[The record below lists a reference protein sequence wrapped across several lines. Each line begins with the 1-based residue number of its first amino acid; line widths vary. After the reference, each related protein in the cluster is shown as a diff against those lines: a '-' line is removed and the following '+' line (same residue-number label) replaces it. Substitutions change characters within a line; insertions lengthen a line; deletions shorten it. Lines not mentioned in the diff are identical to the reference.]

1 VKRCGYVA
9 ILGRPNVGK
18 STLLNKMLGQK
29 VSITSKKPQ
38 TTRHQLLG
46 IKTIDACQVLYV
58 DTPGIH
64 GEEPRAINRYM
75 NRSALSVIRDMDV
88 VLFMLDRTAWTA
100 DDQKVADALAR
111 FSGKLIIAVN
121 KIDQLKKKNELLPV
135 LEKLQK
141 TFTEAELVPISAVT
155 GENVKELES
164 LIENHLPAGPFFFPD
179 EQVTDKSE
187 RFLVAEIVREK
198 LTRKLG
204 EEIPYVL
211 TIQVDRFEVGDKIT
225 EIDVTIFV
233 EKDGQKAILIGK
245 KGERLKQIGIDARK
259 DIEALLDT
267 KVMLTTWVKV
277 RSGWSDDDRAL
288 KSLGYTDV

>member
-1 VKRCGYVA
+1 MKQCGYVA

-38 TTRHQLLG
+38 TTRHRLLG
-46 IKTIDACQVLYV
+46 IETIDACQVLYV

-75 NRSALSVIRDMDV
+75 NRSALSIIRDMDV

-100 DDQKVADALAR
+100 EDQKVADALAR
-111 FSGKLIIAVN
+111 FPGKLIIAVN
-121 KIDQLKKKNELLPV
+121 KIDQLKKKNDLLLV
-135 LEKLQK
+135 LEKLQQ

-164 LIENHLPAGPFFFPD
+164 IIEKHLPEGPFFFPD
-179 EQVTDKSE
+179 DQITDKTE
-187 RFLVAEIVREK
+187 RFLVAETVREK
-198 LTRKLG
+198 LTRQLG

-245 KGERLKQIGIDARK
+245 KGARLKQIGIDARK

-267 KVMLTTWVKV
+267 QVMLSTWVKV
-277 RSGWSDDDRAL
+277 KSGWSDDDRAL

>member
-1 VKRCGYVA
+1 MKQCGYVA

-64 GEEPRAINRYM
+64 GKEPRAINRYM

-111 FSGKLIIAVN
+111 FSGKLIVVVN
-121 KIDQLKKKNELLPV
+121 KIDQLKKKNDLLPV
-135 LEKLQK
+135 LEKHQK

-164 LIENHLPAGPFFFPD
+164 LIEKHLPAGPFFFPD
-179 EQVTDKSE
+179 DQVTDKSE

-211 TIQVDRFEVGDKIT
+211 TIQVDRFEVGEKIT

-233 EKDGQKAILIGK
+233 EKDGQKGILIGK

-267 KVMLTTWVKV
+267 KVLLTTWVKV

>member
-1 VKRCGYVA
+1 VKQCGYVA

-38 TTRHQLLG
+38 TTRHRLLG

-164 LIENHLPAGPFFFPD
+164 LIENHLPVGPFFFPD

-259 DIEALLDT
+259 DIEALLDI

>member
-1 VKRCGYVA
+1 MKQCGYGA
-9 ILGRPNVGK
+9 LLGRRNVGK
-18 STLLNKMLGQK
+18 STLLNRMLGQK

-38 TTRHQLLG
+38 TTRHRLLG
-46 IKTIDACQVLYV
+46 IKTIDACQILYF

-64 GEEPRAINRYM
+64 CEETRAINRYM
-75 NRSALSVIRDMDV
+75 NRSALSIIRDMDV

-100 DDQKVADALAR
+100 EDQKVADALAR
-111 FSGKLIIAVN
+111 FPGKLIIAVN
-121 KIDQLKKKNELLPV
+121 KIDQLKKKNDLLLV
-135 LEKLQK
+135 LEKLQQ

-164 LIENHLPAGPFFFPD
+164 IIEKHLPEGPFFFPD
-179 EQVTDKSE
+179 DQITDKTE
-187 RFLVAEIVREK
+187 RFLVAETVREK
-198 LTRKLG
+198 LTRQLG

-245 KGERLKQIGIDARK
+245 KGARLKQIGIDARK

-267 KVMLTTWVKV
+267 QVMLSTWVKV
-277 RSGWSDDDRAL
+277 KSGWSDDDRAL

>member
-1 VKRCGYVA
+1 MKQCGYVA

-18 STLLNKMLGQK
+18 STLLNRILGQK

-38 TTRHQLLG
+38 TTRHRLLG
-46 IKTIDACQVLYV
+46 IKTIDACQILYI

-64 GEEPRAINRYM
+64 CEETRAINRYM
-75 NRSALSVIRDMDV
+75 NRSALSIIRDMDV

-100 DDQKVADALAR
+100 EDQKVADALAR
-111 FSGKLIIAVN
+111 FPGKLIIAVN
-121 KIDQLKKKNELLPV
+121 KIDQLKKKNDLLLV
-135 LEKLQK
+135 LEKLQQ

-164 LIENHLPAGPFFFPD
+164 LIEKHLPEGPFFFPD
-179 EQVTDKSE
+179 DQITDKTE
-187 RFLVAEIVREK
+187 RFLVAETVREK
-198 LTRKLG
+198 LTRQLG

-245 KGERLKQIGIDARK
+245 KGARLKQIGIDARK

-267 KVMLTTWVKV
+267 QVMLTTWVKV
-277 RSGWSDDDRAL
+277 KSGWSDDDRAL

>member
-1 VKRCGYVA
+1 MKQCGYVA

-46 IKTIDACQVLYV
+46 IKTIDACQFLYV

-111 FSGKLIIAVN
+111 FSGKLIVVVN
-121 KIDQLKKKNELLPV
+121 KIDQLKKKNDLLPV

-141 TFTEAELVPISAVT
+141 TFTKAEFVPISAVT
-155 GENVKELES
+155 GENVKKLES
-164 LIENHLPAGPFFFPD
+164 LIEKHLPAGPFFFPD
-179 EQVTDKSE
+179 DQVTDKSE

-233 EKDGQKAILIGK
+233 EKDGQKGILIGK

-267 KVMLTTWVKV
+267 KVLLTTWVKV

>member
-1 VKRCGYVA
+1 MKQCGYVA

-38 TTRHQLLG
+38 TTRHRLLG
-46 IKTIDACQVLYV
+46 IKTTDACQVLYV

-121 KIDQLKKKNELLPV
+121 KIDQLKKKNDLLPV

-164 LIENHLPAGPFFFPD
+164 LIENHLPVGPFFFPD

-259 DIEALLDT
+259 DIEALLDI

>member
-164 LIENHLPAGPFFFPD
+164 LIENHLPVGPFFFPD

-288 KSLGYTDV
+288 KSLGYSDV

>member
-1 VKRCGYVA
+1 MKQCGYVA

-46 IKTIDACQVLYV
+46 IKTIDACQFLYV

-164 LIENHLPAGPFFFPD
+164 LIENHLPVGPFFFPD

-259 DIEALLDT
+259 DIEALLDI

>member
-1 VKRCGYVA
+1 
-9 ILGRPNVGK
+9 
-18 STLLNKMLGQK
+18 M
-29 VSITSKKPQ
+29 
-38 TTRHQLLG
+38 
-46 IKTIDACQVLYV
+46 
-58 DTPGIH
+58 
-64 GEEPRAINRYM
+64 
-75 NRSALSVIRDMDV
+75 
-88 VLFMLDRTAWTA
+88 
-100 DDQKVADALAR
+100 
-111 FSGKLIIAVN
+111 
-121 KIDQLKKKNELLPV
+121 
-135 LEKLQK
+135 
-141 TFTEAELVPISAVT
+141 VPISAVT

-164 LIENHLPAGPFFFPD
+164 LIENHLPVGPFFFPD

-259 DIEALLDT
+259 DIEALLDI

>member
-1 VKRCGYVA
+1 MKQCGYVA

-46 IKTIDACQVLYV
+46 IKTIDACQFLYV

-111 FSGKLIIAVN
+111 FSGKLIIVVN
-121 KIDQLKKKNELLPV
+121 KIDQLKKRNDLLPV
-135 LEKLQK
+135 LEKHQK

-164 LIENHLPAGPFFFPD
+164 LIEKHLPAGPFFFPD
-179 EQVTDKSE
+179 DQVTDKSE

-211 TIQVDRFEVGDKIT
+211 TIQVDRFEVGEKIT

-267 KVMLTTWVKV
+267 KVFLTTWVKV

>member
-1 VKRCGYVA
+1 MKQCGYVA

-164 LIENHLPAGPFFFPD
+164 LIENHLPVGPFFFPD

>member
-1 VKRCGYVA
+1 MKRCGYVA

-18 STLLNKMLGQK
+18 STLLNRMLGQK

-46 IKTIDACQVLYV
+46 IKTTKGCQVLYV

-88 VLFMLDRTAWTA
+88 VLFMLDRTAWTS
-100 DDQKVADALAR
+100 DDQKVADALSR
-111 FSGKLIIAVN
+111 FSGKLIIAMN
-121 KIDQLKKKNELLPV
+121 KIDQLKKKNDLLPV
-135 LEKLQK
+135 LQGLQQ
-141 TFTEAELVPISAVT
+141 TFSEAELIPVSAVT
-155 GENVKELES
+155 GENVAELES
-164 LIENHLPAGPFFFPD
+164 LISQHIPEGPFFFPD
-179 EQVTDKSE
+179 DQITDKSE
-187 RFLVAEIVREK
+187 RFMVAETVREK
-198 LTRKLG
+198 LTRQLG

-211 TIQVDRFEVGDKIT
+211 TIQVDRFEAGDKVT

-245 KGERLKQIGIDARK
+245 KGERLKQIGIDARR
-259 DIEALLDT
+259 DIEELLGT

-277 RSGWSDDDRAL
+277 KSGWSDDDRAL

>member
-1 VKRCGYVA
+1 MKQCGYVA

-38 TTRHQLLG
+38 TTRHRLLG
-46 IKTIDACQVLYV
+46 IKTTDACQVLYV

-259 DIEALLDT
+259 DIEALLDI

>member
-1 VKRCGYVA
+1 MKQCGYVA

-38 TTRHQLLG
+38 TTRHRLLG
-46 IKTIDACQVLYV
+46 IKTTDACQVLYV

-121 KIDQLKKKNELLPV
+121 KIDQLKKKNDLLPV

-164 LIENHLPAGPFFFPD
+164 LIENHLPVGPFFFPD

-198 LTRKLG
+198 LKRKLG

-259 DIEALLDT
+259 DIEALLDI

>member
-1 VKRCGYVA
+1 MKQCGYVA

-18 STLLNKMLGQK
+18 STLLNRILGQK

-38 TTRHQLLG
+38 TTRHRLLG
-46 IKTIDACQVLYV
+46 IKTIDACQILYI

-64 GEEPRAINRYM
+64 CEETRAINRYM
-75 NRSALSVIRDMDV
+75 NRSALSIIRDMDV

-100 DDQKVADALAR
+100 EDQKVADALAR
-111 FSGKLIIAVN
+111 FPGKLIIAVN
-121 KIDQLKKKNELLPV
+121 KIDQLKKKNDLLLV
-135 LEKLQK
+135 LEKLQQ

-164 LIENHLPAGPFFFPD
+164 LIEKHLPEGPFFFPD
-179 EQVTDKSE
+179 DQITDKTE
-187 RFLVAEIVREK
+187 RFLVAETVREK
-198 LTRKLG
+198 LTRQLG

-245 KGERLKQIGIDARK
+245 KGTRLKQIGIDARK

-267 KVMLTTWVKV
+267 QVMLTTWVKV
-277 RSGWSDDDRAL
+277 KSGWSDDDRAL

>member
-1 VKRCGYVA
+1 MKQCGYVA

-46 IKTIDACQVLYV
+46 IKTIDACQFLYV

-111 FSGKLIIAVN
+111 FSGKLIVVVN
-121 KIDQLKKKNELLPV
+121 KIDQLKKKNDLLPV
-135 LEKLQK
+135 LEKHQK

-164 LIENHLPAGPFFFPD
+164 LIEKHLPAGPFFFPD
-179 EQVTDKSE
+179 DQVTDKSE

-233 EKDGQKAILIGK
+233 EKDGQKGILIGK

-267 KVMLTTWVKV
+267 KVLLTTWVKV

>member
-1 VKRCGYVA
+1 MKQCGYVA

-64 GEEPRAINRYM
+64 GKEPRAINRYM

-111 FSGKLIIAVN
+111 FSGKLIIVVN
-121 KIDQLKKKNELLPV
+121 KIDQLKKKNDLLPV
-135 LEKLQK
+135 LEKHQK

-164 LIENHLPAGPFFFPD
+164 LIEKHLPAGPFFFPD
-179 EQVTDKSE
+179 DQVTDKSE

-211 TIQVDRFEVGDKIT
+211 TIQVDRFEVGEKIT

-259 DIEALLDT
+259 DIESLLDT
-267 KVMLTTWVKV
+267 KVLLTTWVKV

>member
-1 VKRCGYVA
+1 MKQCGYVA

-38 TTRHQLLG
+38 TTRHRLLG
-46 IKTIDACQVLYV
+46 IKTTDACQVLYV

-121 KIDQLKKKNELLPV
+121 KIDQLKKKNDLLPV

-141 TFTEAELVPISAVT
+141 TFTKAELVPISAVT

-288 KSLGYTDV
+288 KSLGYSDV

>member
-1 VKRCGYVA
+1 MKQCGYVA

-111 FSGKLIIAVN
+111 FSGKLIIVVN
-121 KIDQLKKKNELLPV
+121 KIDQLKKRNDLLPV
-135 LEKLQK
+135 LEKHQK

-164 LIENHLPAGPFFFPD
+164 LIEKHLPAGPFFFPD
-179 EQVTDKSE
+179 DQVTDKSE

-211 TIQVDRFEVGDKIT
+211 TIQVDRFEVGDRIT

-267 KVMLTTWVKV
+267 KVFLTTWVKV

>member
-1 VKRCGYVA
+1 MKQCGYVA

-38 TTRHQLLG
+38 TTRHRLLG
-46 IKTIDACQVLYV
+46 IKTTDACQVLYV

-164 LIENHLPAGPFFFPD
+164 LIENHLPVGPFFFPD

-259 DIEALLDT
+259 DIEALLDI

>member
-1 VKRCGYVA
+1 MKQCGYVA

-38 TTRHQLLG
+38 TTRHRLLG
-46 IKTIDACQVLYV
+46 IKTTDACQVLYV

-121 KIDQLKKKNELLPV
+121 KIDQLKKKNG
-135 LEKLQK
+135 
-141 TFTEAELVPISAVT
+141 S
-155 GENVKELES
+155 
-164 LIENHLPAGPFFFPD
+164 
-179 EQVTDKSE
+179 
-187 RFLVAEIVREK
+187 R
-198 LTRKLG
+198 
-204 EEIPYVL
+204 
-211 TIQVDRFEVGDKIT
+211 
-225 EIDVTIFV
+225 
-233 EKDGQKAILIGK
+233 
-245 KGERLKQIGIDARK
+245 
-259 DIEALLDT
+259 
-267 KVMLTTWVKV
+267 
-277 RSGWSDDDRAL
+277 
-288 KSLGYTDV
+288 

>member
-1 VKRCGYVA
+1 MKQCGYVA

>member
-1 VKRCGYVA
+1 MKRCGYVA

-164 LIENHLPAGPFFFPD
+164 LIENHLPVGPFFFPD

-259 DIEALLDT
+259 DIEALLDI

>member
-1 VKRCGYVA
+1 MKQCGYVA

-46 IKTIDACQVLYV
+46 IKTIDACQFLYV

-111 FSGKLIIAVN
+111 FSGKLIVVVN
-121 KIDQLKKKNELLPV
+121 KIDQLKKKNDLLPV

-155 GENVKELES
+155 GENVEELES
-164 LIENHLPAGPFFFPD
+164 LIEKHLPAGPFFFPD
-179 EQVTDKSE
+179 DQVTDKSE

-259 DIEALLDT
+259 DIESLLDT
-267 KVMLTTWVKV
+267 KVLLTTWVKV